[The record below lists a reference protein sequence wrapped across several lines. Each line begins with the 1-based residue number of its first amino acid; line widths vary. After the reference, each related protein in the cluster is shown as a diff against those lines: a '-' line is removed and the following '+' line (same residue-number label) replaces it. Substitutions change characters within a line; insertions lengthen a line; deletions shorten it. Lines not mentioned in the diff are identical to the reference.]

1 MKLSN
6 ILTPK
11 EVAKRFSIKE
21 ETVLGWRNQGM
32 PCIKIGKSLFI
43 REASLLK
50 WIEKLE
56 KEQNV
61 QDASGRDLSP

>member
-1 MKLSN
+1 MKLTT

-11 EVAKRFSIKE
+11 EVAKRFNITE
-21 ETVLGWRNQGM
+21 QTVLGWRDQGL

-43 REASLLK
+43 REASLVK

-56 KEQNV
+56 KEQNA
-61 QDASGRDLSP
+61 QDASGQDFSP